1 MTGGAAAGGVPV
13 DADGGAIVALGF
25 AIGPLITRGGAGGA
39 GGAGLCSTTGDA
51 G

>member
-1 MTGGAAAGGVPV
+1 MTGGAAAGGATV

-25 AIGPLITRGGAGGA
+25 TIGPLITRGGAC
-39 GGAGLCSTTGDA
+39 GAGLCSTTGVA